1 MLVSANGSS
10 FPSDKK
16 WKDAARMILPR
27 SEKKYEKKKW
37 LNTFDME

>member
-16 WKDAARMILPR
+16 WKDAARVILPK
-27 SEKKYEKKKW
+27 SEKNMKRI
-37 LNTFDME
+37 ND